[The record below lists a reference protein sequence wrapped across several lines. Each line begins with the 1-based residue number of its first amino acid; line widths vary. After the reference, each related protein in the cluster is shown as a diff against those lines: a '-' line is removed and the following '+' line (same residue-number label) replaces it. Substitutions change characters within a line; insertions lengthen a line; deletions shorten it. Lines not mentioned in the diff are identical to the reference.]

1 MSALVVTPQLAIPLD
16 EFEFSYARSSGPGGQ
31 NVNKVNT
38 KALLRWPVRDSPS
51 LPPDVRARFLARFGG
66 RLTLLGEILITGQRF
81 RDVGRNRSDCLD
93 KLRKMLEEVASPA
106 KLRKRTKPSRGAVR
120 RRLTTK
126 RQQSEKKQS
135 RRGGADE

>member
-1 MSALVVTPQLAIPLD
+1 MSVLVVTSRLAIPLD
-16 EFEFSYARSSGPGGQ
+16 EFDFSYARSSGPGGQ

-38 KALLRWPVRDSPS
+38 KTLLRWPVRNSPS
-51 LPPDVRARFLARFGG
+51 LPEDVRSRFLARFAG
-66 RLTLLGEILITGQRF
+66 RLTLEGEILITGQRF
-81 RDVGRNRSDCLD
+81 RDAGRNKTDCLD
-93 KLRKMLEEVASPA
+93 KLRKMLEEVALPA

-135 RRGGADE
+135 RRGGAEE